1 LKTLVKNQPTGI
13 YLINQYPACK
23 LLIKRLSLTNRHALH
38 FTLQELIQRKAPSAL
53 VHGNYY
59 FFSSCLTYPPAQ
71 IGKRIKDHGV
81 AISFFLSRHFVQYRT
96 CNPETAVT
104 LLLDFSN
111 YLFRK
116 RAGPYNQDRNSPPLF
131 SKHPAIGISPKAAEK
146 NEDKQAPQKDPPA
159 GQEDR
164 KDKIK
169 KSQKNGGATQGLDQ
183 ADGHLHIAE
192 PGPESIEIIVVKT
205 QKADKHYQ
213 KQSGPQGQ
221 DIRCGNISTM
231 TIGYCHNQRK
241 EQKKAF
247 ATKKKQF
254 SDGIFFSK
262 NPDHRPAIQIVGPL
276 KNRVPVL
283 S

>member
-1 LKTLVKNQPTGI
+1 MKNQPTGI
-13 YLINQYPACK
+13 YIINQYSAGK
-23 LLIKRLSLTNRHALH
+23 LLIKSLSLKNRHAFH
-38 FTLQELIQRKAPSAL
+38 FAFQELIQRKTSPPL

-59 FFSSCLTYPPAQ
+59 FLSPCLIYPLTQ
-71 IGKRIKDHGV
+71 IGKRIKGQCV
-81 AISFFLSRHFVQYRT
+81 VISPNLSGHFVQYCT

-104 LLLDFSN
+104 LLLDFSD

-116 RAGPYNQDRNSPPLF
+116 GAGPYDQDRNGPPLF
-131 SKHPAIGISPKAAEK
+131 SKHPAIGISPKTAEK
-146 NEDKQAPQKDPPA
+146 DKDEQASQKYPSA

-169 KSQKNGGATQGLDQ
+169 KSQKNGSATKGLDQ
-183 ADGHLHIAE
+183 ADGHLYIAE
-192 PGPESIEIIVVKT
+192 PGPESIEIVVVKT
-205 QKADKHYQ
+205 QKADKNYQ

-231 TIGYCHNQRK
+231 TIGYNHNQGK

-247 ATKKKQF
+247 ATKKKQP
-254 SDGIFFSK
+254 SNGIFFPK
-262 NPDHRPAIQIVGPL
+262 NSDHKPAIRIMEQPING
-276 KNRVPVL
+276 VPVL